1 MKKLLLIFITFSL
14 FSIADA
20 QKFQANWASLNQR
33 KNPS

>member
-1 MKKLLLIFITFSL
+1 L
-14 FSIADA
+14 FLIADA